1 MPTTKH
7 LTIMFTD
14 IKGFTSKTSS
24 KSRNQV
30 EEMLELHDNL
40 VRPVFKKHGGKVIK
54 TIGDAFLVT
63 FESPTDAVQCGMEI
77 QKVLEKHNKESEEEN
92 QIEIRVGINSGEVHI
107 KENDVFGE
115 AVNIAS
121 RIESIAKPGEI
132 YFTEAVFLSMNK
144 REVPS
149 SEVGYRHLKGIPSEI
164 KVYKVIREDQLK
176 KNRKPAYG
184 EKESVAAFLWRKK
197 WWVLL
202 VLVLLSIFKNA
213 FIVLVI
219 LFFIVLGAI
228 EAWKRFRNR

>member
-1 MPTTKH
+1 MATTKH
-7 LTIMFTD
+7 LTIMFTA
-14 IKGFTSKTSS
+14 IKGFTSKTSA

-30 EEMLELHDNL
+30 EAMLELHDNL
-40 VRPVFKKHGGKVIK
+40 VRPVFKEYGGKVIK
-54 TIGDAFLVT
+54 TIGDAFLAT

-77 QKVLEKHNKESEEEN
+77 QKVLEKHNKESEEKD
-92 QIEIRVGINSGEVHI
+92 QIEVRVGINSGEVHV

-149 SEVGYRHLKGIPSEI
+149 AEIGYRHLKGIPSEI
-164 KVYKVIREDQLK
+164 KVYKVIREDQLRK
-176 KNRKPAYG
+176 YRKPAYG
-184 EKESVAAFLWRKK
+184 EKESIPAFLWRKK

-202 VLVLLSIFKNA
+202 VFILLTVFKNA
-213 FIVLVI
+213 FVFLII

>member
-1 MPTTKH
+1 
-7 LTIMFTD
+7 MFTD

-24 KSRNQV
+24 KSRKQV
-30 EEMLELHDNL
+30 EAMLDLHDKL
-40 VRPVFKKHGGKVIK
+40 VRPVFREYGGRVIK
-54 TIGDAFLVT
+54 TIGDAFLAI
-63 FESPTDAVQCGMEI
+63 FDSPTDAVQCGMEI
-77 QKVLEKHNKESEEEN
+77 QKVLEKHNKESKEED
-92 QIEIRVGINSGEVHI
+92 QIEVRVGINSGEVHV

-121 RIESIAKPGEI
+121 RIEGIAKPGEI

-149 SEVGYRHLKGIPSEI
+149 AEIGYRHLKGIPSEI
-164 KVYKVIREDQLK
+164 KVYKVLSEDQLK

-184 EKESVAAFLWRKK
+184 EKESVFAFLWRKK

-202 VLVLLSIFKNA
+202 VLILLSIFKNA